1 MLKVLGFAFTI
12 PLVIIIVFIVYAV
25 ASDREEDN
33 DFLWWLGLPTETHV
47 GVAVERVSGS
57 TSHTSSEK
65 TGAELWHNRCPMH
78 LPRRS

>member
-33 DFLWWLGLPTETHV
+33 DFL
-47 GVAVERVSGS
+47 
-57 TSHTSSEK
+57 
-65 TGAELWHNRCPMH
+65 
-78 LPRRS
+78 